1 MSRRRTAA
9 VLTAVMCFGATI
21 TAAVI
26 HSRGTGDA
34 VWVQGLEP
42 ALPMV
47 ARYRFDGPGE
57 AAWSDV
63 SGHGHTLT
71 PIAGDRGVAAFIP
84 HGAGTAVRFPAPC
97 DSDRCPRLALR
108 SPSTAA
114 LNPGSRPLRYGA
126 SVLLDPDDTSDGQN
140 VLQKGYSAEGS
151 QYKLQIDG
159 RAGRPSCALVGVT
172 ERTIHL
178 AVAGPT
184 VADGTWHAVEC
195 RRDGATLDRRNSA
208 RKHPHTGWTLDRHRP
223 AAQHRRQ
230 GRLRRQRPVPRP
242 TRRRVDR
249 DRMNRAVF
257 FLAPAPA
264 PAARPRPKTG
274 TDQHSRPSM
283 ELRGMIHRCPFCH
296 RLRPAVRIR
305 PRRTSAT

>member
-21 TAAVI
+21 TAAVV

-126 SVLLDPDDTSDGQN
+126 SVLLDPGDTSDGQN

-195 RRDGATLDRRNSA
+195 RRDGATLTVLIDGTAHGSTRIPAGLSIDIDQPLSIGAKGAYDDNDQYR
-208 RKHPHTGWTLDRHRP
+208 GLLDD
-223 AAQHRRQ
+223 AWIAI
-230 GRLRRQRPVPRP
+230 G
-242 TRRRVDR
+242 
-249 DRMNRAVF
+249 
-257 FLAPAPA
+257 
-264 PAARPRPKTG
+264 
-274 TDQHSRPSM
+274 
-283 ELRGMIHRCPFCH
+283 
-296 RLRPAVRIR
+296 
-305 PRRTSAT
+305 

>member
-9 VLTAVMCFGATI
+9 VLTALMCFGATI
-21 TAAVI
+21 TAAVV

-34 VWVQGLEP
+34 VWVRGLEP

-71 PIAGDRGVAAFIP
+71 PVAGDGGVAALIP

-97 DSDRCPRLALR
+97 DSNRCPRLALR

-159 RAGRPSCALVGVT
+159 LAGHPSCVLVGDP
-172 ERTIHL
+172 EPTIHL
-178 AVAGPT
+178 TVAGPT
-184 VADGTWHAVEC
+184 VADGSWHAVEC
-195 RRDGATLDRRNSA
+195 RRAGATLTVLIDGTAHGSTRIPAGLSVDNDQPLSIGAKGAYGDNDQYR
-208 RKHPHTGWTLDRHRP
+208 GLLDD
-223 AAQHRRQ
+223 AWIAI
-230 GRLRRQRPVPRP
+230 G
-242 TRRRVDR
+242 
-249 DRMNRAVF
+249 
-257 FLAPAPA
+257 
-264 PAARPRPKTG
+264 
-274 TDQHSRPSM
+274 
-283 ELRGMIHRCPFCH
+283 
-296 RLRPAVRIR
+296 
-305 PRRTSAT
+305 